1 MKVVLVVLLATI
13 VASQEIAPLLTVDE
27 PIPGKYIVKFK
38 EGRKIDD
45 FAINLAG
52 GKVTRK
58 FSKVFSGFAAD
69 LSDELVEGLRKSE
82 AVEYIEQD
90 GVVRASAVASWGLD
104 RIDQLNL
111 PLDDIYQSDFGDG
124 SGVDVYVLDTGINL
138 NHNDWQ
144 DRSSYGK
151 DTVDNDF
158 NSEDCDGHGSHCA
171 GTIGGTQYGVAK
183 AAHLIGVRVLDC
195 SGSGSYAGIIEGCDW
210 VISDKQS
217 KQSENVVASMSL
229 GGGGNEA
236 LDTAIARMVDAGITV
251 VVAAGNSDRDA
262 CLYSPARAEPA
273 ITVGATDISD
283 VRASFSNYGYC
294 LDIFAPGVA
303 ITSAWYGEPDASNT
317 ISGTSMACPHV
328 AGAAATVLGA
338 HPGLLPVEVKEMLQ
352 LKAIPDIVSD
362 PESGSPNLLL
372 YVGEGSGGGFIPTQP
387 PPPPECGT
395 NFTSPTGIISSP
407 NYPSSYPNDEK
418 CSYLVMAADEEKIIN
433 LSFTY
438 FSLEF
443 HSSCDYD
450 SLTVYDGASPSDH
463 VLGKLCGTT
472 LPGDLTSTGPNMLL
486 VFESDFII
494 TGGGFSANYDIIELG
509 VCGGIISS
517 SVALLTS
524 PNYPDNYGNN
534 ADCSFTIH
542 APVGQTITLT
552 FDDIDIEDHVSCSSD
567 AVEVHDGDMHGP
579 YLEKV
584 CGSTIPS
591 PITSTKNSMYVRFI
605 SDNSVTRSGFK
616 AISKME

>member
-27 PIPGKYIVKFK
+27 PIPGKYIVKLK

-45 FAINLAG
+45 VVINLAG

-69 LSDELVEGLRKSE
+69 LSDELVEGLRKSD
-82 AVEYIEQD
+82 AVEFIEQD

-104 RIDQLNL
+104 RIDQLAL

-138 NHNDWQ
+138 NHVDWQ
-144 DRSSYGK
+144 GRSSYGI
-151 DTVDNDF
+151 DTVSGDF
-158 NSEDCDGHGSHCA
+158 DSEDCDGHGSHCA

-195 SGSGSYAGIIEGCDW
+195 TGSGSYAGIIEGCEW

-229 GGGGNEA
+229 GGGGNA
-236 LDTAIARMVDAGITV
+236 LLDAAIEQMVDAGITV

-262 CLYSPARAEPA
+262 CSYSPARAEPA
-273 ITVGATDISD
+273 ITVGATDIND
-283 VRASFSNYGYC
+283 VRASFSNFGYC

-338 HPGLLPVEVKEMLQ
+338 QPGLLPVEVKEVLQ

-362 PESGSPNLLL
+362 PEVGSPNLLL
-372 YVGEGSGGGFIPTQP
+372 YVGEGSGGGFIPT
-387 PPPPECGT
+387 PPPECIT
-395 NFTSPTGIISSP
+395 NFTSPTGIITSP
-407 NYPSSYPNDEK
+407 NYPGSYPNSEK
-418 CSYLVMAADEEKIIN
+418 CSYLIMAANEEEIIN
-433 LSFTY
+433 LSFTE

-443 HSSCDYD
+443 HSTCFYD
-450 SLTVYDGASPSDH
+450 SLTVYDGNSPSDV
-463 VLGKLCGTT
+463 VLDKLCGSTV
-472 LPGDLTSTGPNMLL
+472 PGDLTSTGPNMLL
-486 VFESDFII
+486 VFESDSSVR
-494 TGGGFSANYDIIELG
+494 GGGFSAEYNILQMG
-509 VCGGIISS
+509 GCGDIISS
-517 SVALLTS
+517 PVALLTS
-524 PNYPDNYGNN
+524 PNYPDNYGNH

-542 APVGQTITLT
+542 APVGQTITLS
-552 FDDIDIEDHVSCSSD
+552 FDDIDIEEHVSCSSD

-584 CGSTIPS
+584 CGNTIPS

-605 SDNSVTRSGFK
+605 SDESVNRRGFK
-616 AISKME
+616 AITKME